1 MLNDLMNGYRS
12 DRAGIMLEAD
22 PNRDALTSPTQQHQS
37 ESDHNSLGNLVT
49 AVKQQN
55 RTEAACYSS

>member
-37 ESDHNSLGNLVT
+37 ESDHNSGKFGNSCKT
-49 AVKQQN
+49 AEQN
-55 RTEAACYSS
+55 RSSVL